1 MWNSASE
8 ILRCAVELT
17 GRNSVSPS
25 MIPNTTESKKS
36 FKRSS
41 LKFGS
46 WHLALSIW
54 SSGFRDNRGR
64 LNAECQMLTAECQM
78 LTAVLLLLRIPVGWN
93 PLLNQIQQAFG
104 ARSPIALRILACDLL
119 RQGDGLAFRLV
130 GLFPLIFGFV
140 DLNQRRPAR
149 SSIVER
155 FGCRRRLRMFGR
167 VFLVGLCFF
176 FRTLR
181 RPLPISA
188 EFI

>member
-1 MWNSASE
+1 Q
-8 ILRCAVELT
+8 
-17 GRNSVSPS
+17 
-25 MIPNTTESKKS
+25 
-36 FKRSS
+36 RSS

-64 LNAECQMLTAECQM
+64 LNAECQMLTA
-78 LTAVLLLLRIPVGWN
+78 VLLLLHITVGWN

-119 RQGDGLAFRLV
+119 SQGDGLAFRLV

-155 FGCRRRLRMFGR
+155 FGCRRRLVMFRR
-167 VFLVGLCFF
+167 VFCV
-176 FRTLR
+176 R
-181 RPLPISA
+181 
-188 EFI
+188 